1 MVTEGSLHNTN
12 IFHIMNGSK
21 QFPYKLVKKCT
32 IKHFLQKLLLWGK
45 CGMLIYKANGLNR
58 DNRLSWFKK
67 ISNVFGA
74 LIAANVAL
82 NLHLRHA
89 FQLHHYCATLASS
102 APFTHVHDVIF
113 IFTSTQV
120 ENKSC
125 AKITNYTPFNCKMW
139 ISFLEI
145 LTCTFFVSFIKG
157 SSLIWCEMQKRDT
170 QLFLV
175 YTQMCNCI
183 IPDVNINFN

>member
-67 ISNVFGA
+67 DFKCFWCFNSCKCGFKSPF
-74 LIAANVAL
+74 AAC
-82 NLHLRHA
+82 
-89 FQLHHYCATLASS
+89 FPT
-102 APFTHVHDVIF
+102 
-113 IFTSTQV
+113 
-120 ENKSC
+120 
-125 AKITNYTPFNCKMW
+125 TPLLCNPR
-139 ISFLEI
+139 
-145 LTCTFFVSFIKG
+145 FF
-157 SSLIWCEMQKRDT
+157 SSLHSCPRCNIYFYFHTGWEQ
-170 QLFLV
+170 V
-175 YTQMCNCI
+175 MCKN
-183 IPDVNINFN
+183 NKLYSL